1 MSGIVGT
8 RLTLLVVVVVVVV
21 VTASVKTS
29 FLLNIENMFL
39 NVGRGVVVAAAADS
53 VAVIAVVAV
62 GDVIAVTVVAAVVA
76 VPVVLEWVM
85 SK

>member
-21 VTASVKTS
+21 VVVTASVKTS
-29 FLLNIENMFL
+29 FLLKIENMFL
-39 NVGRGVVVAAAADS
+39 NVGRSVVAAAADA
-53 VAVIAVVAV
+53 VAVIAV
-62 GDVIAVTVVAAVVA
+62 GDVIVVPVVAA

-85 SK
+85 LK